1 MDGGSS
7 LLTIEDEWLVDDAGR
22 KVLLRGVNLGGS
34 SKVPFTP
41 NGATHHETDFTDYDV
56 SFVGRPFPLKE
67 ADRHFHRIRHWGFNA
82 LRFLVTWEA
91 IEHSGPR
98 QYDKEYLEFVE
109 EVLKV
114 AAEHQLYTFIDPHQ
128 DLWSRASGGDGAP
141 IWTFEK
147 VGLDVTKFDQSDA
160 AFVMQHRY
168 DPENPDSYPPMSW
181 LQNYARFATCT
192 MFTLFFG
199 GSVFAPFCKVE
210 GVPVQEYLQE
220 HFLNALKQV
229 AHHVHDN
236 PYVIGFEAMNEP
248 SPGWIGQR
256 VDGVSKIIS
265 RELFYGVTPFDAMA
279 LAAGFPRE
287 IPYSLIKRFAV
298 REIRRDVL
306 NPKGVSCWL
315 EGYSDIWR
323 QHKVWDVD
331 ETGEPVILQNNHF
344 REVNGSQVDFLHQF
358 LSPFIQRFTNTIR
371 EVCPKSLVGVEP
383 PPETG
388 MRGEAF
394 LREPPP
400 NSVNSSHW
408 YDELMMGLRR
418 FRGWLSYDTTRSK
431 LVLGTKNVQ
440 KMYTRQLAK
449 IKACSQESCGGIPTI
464 IGEFGVCFDLNDREG
479 FRYWKIKPKKAW
491 RKHSKALTM
500 YYNAMDANL
509 LHSMLWNYT
518 ADNDNTWGDQWNQED
533 FSIFSLSQQT
543 NPEDINSGERAIE
556 GFCRPHFVAVA
567 GTPLI
572 MSFSAKTKVF
582 EFTFEADPSLDA
594 PSILFLPQIHYPHGF
609 RIEPPDLDLEETQN
623 PQLLAFQVPTSGIH
637 KIKIRSV

>member
-1 MDGGSS
+1 M
-7 LLTIEDEWLVDDAGR
+7 LTIENEWLVDDAGR

-41 NGATHHETDFTDYDV
+41 NGATHRKTDFTDYNV

-67 ADRHFHRIRHWGFNA
+67 ADRHFQRIRHWGFNA
-82 LRFLVTWEA
+82 LRFIVTWEA

-114 AAEHQLYTFIDPHQ
+114 AAEHHFYTFIDPHQ

-147 VGLDVTKFDQSDA
+147 VGLDVTKFDESAA

-168 DPENPDSYPPMSW
+168 DPENPDSYPPMAW

-199 GSVFAPFCKVE
+199 GNVFAPLCRVE
-210 GVPVQEYLQE
+210 GVPVQDYLQE
-220 HFLNALKQV
+220 HYLNAIKQV

-248 SPGWIGQR
+248 SPGWIGQP
-256 VDGVSKIIS
+256 VDGAVKIIS

-298 REIRRDVL
+298 REIRRDIL

-315 EGYSDIWR
+315 EGHSDIWR
-323 QHKVWDVD
+323 KHKVWDVD
-331 ETGEPVILQNNHF
+331 ETEEPVILQNNHF
-344 REVNGSQVDFLHQF
+344 REVNGSQVDFLQQF
-358 LSPFIQRFTNTIR
+358 LSTFIQRFTNTIR
-371 EVCPKSLVGVEP
+371 EVCPESLVGVEP

-394 LREPPP
+394 LREPPH
-400 NSVNSSHW
+400 NSVNNSHW
-408 YDELMMGLRR
+408 YDELMMGLKR
-418 FRGWLSYDTTRSK
+418 FRGWLSYDTTRNK

-440 KMYTRQLAK
+440 KMYIRQLAK
-449 IKACSQESCGGIPTI
+449 IKAVSQEIRGGIPTI
-464 IGEFGVCFDLNDREG
+464 IGEFGLCFDLNNRAG
-479 FRYWKIKPKKAW
+479 FRQWKTKPRKAW
-491 RKHSKALTM
+491 RKHNKALTM

-518 ADNDNTWGDQWNQED
+518 GDNDNIWGDKWNQED

-543 NPEDINSGERAIE
+543 NPEDINSGGRAIE
-556 GFCRPHFVAVA
+556 GFCRPYFVAVA

-572 MSFSAKTKVF
+572 MHFSAKKKVF
-582 EFTFEADPSLDA
+582 YFEFEADPSLDA
-594 PSILFLPQIHYPHGF
+594 PTVLYLPKIHYPYGF
-609 RIEPPDLDLEETQN
+609 QIEPSDLDVEETED
-623 PQLLAFQVPTSGIH
+623 PQLLAFRVHDSGVH
-637 KIKIRSV
+637 KIKIRSA